1 MTADFSVVLAIIA
14 MGIATYATRVAGYW
28 LLQGREVK
36 GRLKAA
42 MDAVPPAIL
51 VSVIAPAVFM
61 NGANNMIAGAL
72 TAGAALLRLP
82 LLFVILIGCASVAIL
97 RFWFPI

>member
-1 MTADFSVVLAIIA
+1 MTADLSVVLAIVV
-14 MGIATYATRVAGYW
+14 MGLATYATRVAGYW

-51 VSVIAPAVFM
+51 VSVIAPTLFM
-61 NGANNMIAGAL
+61 NGNNNMIAGAL
-72 TAGAALLRLP
+72 TVGSAILRLP
-82 LLFVILIGCASVAIL
+82 LLVTIAVGVGSVAAL
-97 RFWFPI
+97 RALSG